1 MKLSA
6 LAFVGI
12 ANTAHAGLQ
21 AMLLEQHTILL
32 TGALGALVGVVDHAA
47 RRPPCGQRLLQG
59 LDRQVGLQ
67 VGVERP
73 TDDLAAEAIKHD
85 RRIHEA
91 LALPDVGDVGP
102 LDLVRCSGLKAVHP
116 HPQQIAHPPRRHSA
130 LRLSCPRADELP
142 GDGAPCPAIGR
153 RACSIARKASLKKS
167 SSACCWP
174 ISRSSSASRS
184 ALPAG

>member
-21 AMLLEQHTILL
+21 AMLLKQHTILL

-116 HPQQIAHPPRRHSA
+116 HPPADRTSAPPSLGLA
-130 LRLSCPRADELP
+130 AELP
-142 GDGAPCPAIGR
+142 
-153 RACSIARKASLKKS
+153 AS
-167 SSACCWP
+167 
-174 ISRSSSASRS
+174 
-184 ALPAG
+184 

>member
-59 LDRQVGLQ
+59 LDRPVGLQ

-73 TDDLAAEAIKHD
+73 TDDLAAEAIKPT
-85 RRIHEA
+85 A
-91 LALPDVGDVGP
+91 GYTKPS
-102 LDLVRCSGLKAVHP
+102 RC
-116 HPQQIAHPPRRHSA
+116 RM
-130 LRLSCPRADELP
+130 
-142 GDGAPCPAIGR
+142 
-153 RACSIARKASLKKS
+153 
-167 SSACCWP
+167 
-174 ISRSSSASRS
+174 
-184 ALPAG
+184 

>member
-59 LDRQVGLQ
+59 FDRQ
-67 VGVERP
+67 
-73 TDDLAAEAIKHD
+73 TDDLAAEGIEHD
-85 RRIHEA
+85 RQIHEA
-91 LALPDVGDVGP
+91 LAQPDVGDVGP

-116 HPQQIAHPPRRHSA
+116 HPQQIAHPPHRHSA